1 MKLVMIGGYD
11 PRVEENVEVLTELED
26 LVSEL
31 GLEDQ
36 VTFKTSTPT
45 SEKVG
50 VLLSNLTGALKPPQ
64 NVLALFQFA
73 VLLFKVPNI

>member
-50 VLLSNLTGALKPPQ
+50 KHLPDLTGGPQ
-64 NVLALFQFA
+64 TLTECAGT
-73 VLLFKVPNI
+73 VPVCCFVV

>member
-1 MKLVMIGGYD
+1 MVMIGGYD

-50 VLLSNLTGALKPPQ
+50 KHLPNLTGAFKPSQ
-64 NVLALFQFA
+64 NVLVLFQFA
-73 VLLFKVPNI
+73 VLSFKAPNI

>member
-50 VLLSNLTGALKPPQ
+50 VLLSNLTC
-64 NVLALFQFA
+64 VLEYMDIRLSS
-73 VLLFKVPNI
+73 